1 MPSSRQQT
9 LAAPAV
15 PTMPEPP
22 LVYSDKTM
30 RSGNGLLRTFMLRL
44 TGALQALF
52 GPNGGQYIDCPNGLF
67 FNTADQTFAV
77 INTAYPVVF
86 NATYLSNAVQLQS
99 GSTSRIEAL
108 VGGVYNFQ
116 YSGQVLSSSSNP
128 KEMAIW
134 IRRDGTDINYSTRVF
149 TDSTNNHRNTT
160 SWSFNI
166 DLQAGQYIEIVA
178 AVTSPDLWLDAAAAA
193 SPVPAVPSSVM
204 TVNYI
209 SPLPD
214 TLPTPP

>member
-99 GSTSRIEAL
+99 GSTSRVEAL

-116 YSGQVLSSSSNP
+116 YSGQVLSSSSSA

-134 IRRDGTDINYSTRVF
+134 IRRDGADIGYSTRVF
-149 TDSTNNHRNTT
+149 TDSDNNHRNTT

-178 AVTSPDLWLDAAAAA
+178 AVTSTDLWLDAAAAA
-193 SPVPAVPSSVM
+193 SPKTAVPSSVM
-204 TVNYI
+204 SVNFI
-209 SPLPD
+209 SPLPAV
-214 TLPTPP
+214 LPTPP